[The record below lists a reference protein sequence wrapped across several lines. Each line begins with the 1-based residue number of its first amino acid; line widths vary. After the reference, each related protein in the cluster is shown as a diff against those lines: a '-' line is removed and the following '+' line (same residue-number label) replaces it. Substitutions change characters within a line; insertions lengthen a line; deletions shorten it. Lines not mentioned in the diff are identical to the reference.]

1 MLSIFLLLQKNSRKL
16 EDLLLVGYT
25 PTQVSRPYQLLSL
38 GLNLAAFL
46 GSVPVILWV
55 RARYLSL
62 EGLFGENYVAPG
74 IWTTLWIGLL
84 LALVVTAI
92 NAVAI
97 RRKGGRPLAARIVRS
112 CGNSRDK
119 SASALLRRR
128 RMWRR
133 SLFCE
138 ICAVQEIFFCKE
150 LTTYGK
156 KAYLCFP
163 QTALI
168 SNPINI

>member
-1 MLSIFLLLQKNSRKL
+1 MSLRGK
-16 EDLLLVGYT
+16 DLLLVGYT

-97 RRKGGRPLAARIVRS
+97 RRKVVGLW
-112 CGNSRDK
+112 
-119 SASALLRRR
+119 LH
-128 RMWRR
+128 
-133 SLFCE
+133 E
-138 ICAVQEIFFCKE
+138 
-150 LTTYGK
+150 
-156 KAYLCFP
+156 
-163 QTALI
+163 
-168 SNPINI
+168 